1 MGLIMGEMSKLL
13 KFNIMLGE
21 NEHNSPISV
30 IIKVISF
37 IFIMEKRKPGNR
49 YKSSNY
55 AAH

>member
-1 MGLIMGEMSKLL
+1 MGEMSKLL

-21 NEHNSPISV
+21 RTQFANFSNYKSHFVYFYNR
-30 IIKVISF
+30 KK
-37 IFIMEKRKPGNR
+37 KRKPGNR